1 MSYIPRN
8 LHHDLKSAL
17 DAYAWPG
24 GYPVHAVMEDG
35 EAMCPSCVKDNL
47 RLILAATH
55 CPKPASW
62 DDWRL
67 AGAQVNWE
75 DDSLYCAHCGKPLE
89 PAYPPDMDVS
99 I

>member
-1 MSYIPRN
+1 MPYIPRH

-24 GYPVHAVMEDG
+24 GYPVYAVMDDG
-35 EAMCPSCVKDNL
+35 ESLCPSCARENV
-47 RLILAATH
+47 RLILSATH
-55 CPKPASW
+55 DRDIHSGW
-62 DDWRL
+62 YFV
-67 AGAQVNWE
+67 GAQVNWE

>member
-1 MSYIPRN
+1 MPYIPRN
-8 LHHDLKSAL
+8 LHVALKSAL

-24 GYPVHAVMEDG
+24 GYPVYAVMDDG
-35 EAMCPSCVKDNL
+35 ESLCPSCVRENV
-47 RLILAATH
+47 RLILSATH
-55 CPKPASW
+55 DRDIHSGW
-62 DDWRL
+62 YFV
-67 AGAQVNWE
+67 GAQVNWE

>member
-1 MSYIPRN
+1 MPYIPRH

-24 GYPVHAVMEDG
+24 GYPVYAVMDDG
-35 EAMCPSCVKDNL
+35 ESLCPSCARENV
-47 RLILAATH
+47 RLILSATH
-55 CPKPASW
+55 DRDIHSGW
-62 DDWRL
+62 YFS
-67 AGAQVNWE
+67 GAQVNWE

-99 I
+99 L

>member
-1 MSYIPRN
+1 MPYISRPS
-8 LHHDLKSAL
+8 HAALKQAL

-24 GYPVHAVMEDG
+24 GYPVYAVMADG
-35 EAMCPSCVKDNL
+35 EALCPRCVRESV

-55 CPKPASW
+55 TLEPASW

-75 DDSLYCAHCGKPLE
+75 DSDLYCAHCGNPIE
-89 PAYPPDMDVS
+89 AAYTPDTEAAA
-99 I
+99 